1 MKVIK
6 ITMPGCVS
14 CIFMDKILEQIDN
27 IEVVSYDYYDDN
39 EAIEI
44 YNVGRIMPVLIFEE
58 DDKEIGRLSG
68 EHSKKEVL
76 DIINGVK

>member
-14 CIFMDKILEQIDN
+14 CIFMDKILEQIDG
-27 IEVVSYDYYDDN
+27 IEVISYDYYDDN
-39 EAIEI
+39 EAIEM
-44 YNVGRIMPVLIFEE
+44 YNVGRTMPVLIFEK

-76 DIINGVK
+76 DIINGEN